1 MTAGSTPVWFPPARG
16 PEGVRPYRSGGIRV
30 KCRRPHTGAMA
41 MQALQG
47 MDGERTERALRM
59 LYSSRK
65 NEFKD
70 LAETVMHVDPVA
82 SRIAGWERFVLNF
95 CMDVSSQ
102 FGAWS
107 GRGALVQNSDLKALT
122 LLRQLAGG
130 KTSMN
135 SMTRQLNTA
144 YDLAEEFKVIYS
156 RID

>member
-1 MTAGSTPVWFPPARG
+1 
-16 PEGVRPYRSGGIRV
+16 
-30 KCRRPHTGAMA
+30 MA

-47 MDGERTERALRM
+47 MDGDRADRALQM

-65 NEFKD
+65 NEFKE
-70 LAETVMHVDPVA
+70 LAETIMHLDPVA
-82 SRIAGWERFVLNF
+82 SRIDGWEKFVLNF
-95 CMDVSSQ
+95 CMDASAQ

-122 LLRQLAGG
+122 LLRQLGGG

-135 SMTRQLNTA
+135 QMTRQLNTA
-144 YDLAEEFKVIYS
+144 YDLAEEFKVIYK